1 MTLQINQVYHG
12 FRLVKQQEVADIRSR
27 CSVFVHEKSGAR
39 LFYAQND
46 DENKVFFVSFRT
58 PPNNDCGTAHI
69 MEHSVLCGSKKYPA
83 KDPFNELMK
92 GSLNTYLNALTY
104 SDKTMY
110 PVASCNEEDFRN
122 LMDVY
127 LDAVFFPNVIKE
139 RRIFEQEGWHYELLA
154 EDAPMTIKGVVY
166 NEMKGALAS
175 ADGVLDGLI
184 HRSLFP
190 HGTYGKESGG
200 DPKAIP
206 TLTYEAFCN
215 FYRTYYHPS
224 NSYFYLYGNLD
235 LMERLAYLDEAYLS
249 QFEKAEVDSQIQLEK
264 ELAVPGFLTDT
275 FSVPVGTKTGEESML
290 SLNFVVGL
298 STDRLKT
305 LALTIL
311 SYVLMETGAS
321 PVKKALL
328 ERKVCQ
334 SGEAWFDS
342 SCYQMV
348 FSFVAKNANCKK
360 LGSFKH
366 TVYEK
371 LRELVA
377 HGFPKEQ
384 LRSAIN
390 SYEFSLREEDYGY
403 RPKGL
408 AYGMQMMKAWLH
420 DGDPMEALEVW
431 RHFDTLRD
439 GVENGYFERLVQE
452 CFLENKHVSLTAVA
466 AEEGR
471 QEREEA
477 EEREQLAAKK
487 AAMTKEEVAHLVAR
501 TKDLIAYQQTPDRV
515 EDIQKV
521 PCLKREDINKND
533 TSKWMKEQ
541 DGWLLLPQQTNAIYY
556 GKLMFTLKDLTE
568 EELPYAAILARTL
581 GKLDTRQYSY
591 EALATEIDL
600 YTGGVYGKTAVF
612 STAEG
617 YEPFLLLQGRALER
631 NGEML
636 CGLWQEILQHTD
648 FTQTE
653 HLEKILLEWKAEWER
668 YYDNDGH
675 AVAVQ
680 RASSMVD
687 LEGRARDLTEG
698 ITLFDTL
705 RKALVE
711 VEETAKKLQHLAARL
726 LCKARCTVALSAEEG
741 ALDAFCAQVKP
752 VLEKLPQGEVG
763 EAKTVSLSGVKSE
776 AVTIGAKIVYNA
788 QVGHFT
794 SDWFDGRWNVVK
806 NLVNTE
812 YLWNEIRVKGGA
824 YGCGMNVNR
833 KGYVSF
839 YSYRDPNVAK
849 TYEGFAQTVPFL
861 AQFAQSNEDMTK
873 YILGAINVLDRP
885 KSFGDTFAL
894 ALNRYL
900 LGVTP
905 QQMQQEREE
914 MLAMTAEDLLP
925 FVTWVEE
932 AKENAACCTYGNGA
946 LLEGEEGRFASIRTL
961 M

>member
-1 MTLQINQVYHG
+1 MKLQVNEVYHG
-12 FRLVKQQEVADIRSR
+12 FRLVKQQDVADIRSQ

-58 PPNNDCGTAHI
+58 PPSNDCGTAHI

-127 LDAVFFPNVIKE
+127 LDAVFFPNVLQEK
-139 RRIFEQEGWHYELLA
+139 RIFQQEGWHYELLA
-154 EDAPMTIKGVVY
+154 EEAPMTIKGVVY

-206 TLTYEAFCN
+206 TLTYEDFCD

-235 LMERLAYLDEAYLS
+235 VMERLAYLDEAYLS
-249 QFEKAEVDSQIQLEK
+249 RFEKTEVDSRIQLEP

-275 FSVPVGTKTGEESML
+275 FSVPAGTKTGDESML

-371 LRELVA
+371 LRELA
-377 HGFPKEQ
+377 EQGFPKEQ
-384 LRSAIN
+384 LHSAIN

-408 AYGMQMMKAWLH
+408 AYGMQMMKSWLH
-420 DGDPMEALEVW
+420 DGDPVEALEVW
-431 RHFDTLRD
+431 RHFDTLRA
-439 GVENGYFERLVQE
+439 GVENGYFERLVEE
-452 CFLENKHVSLTAVA
+452 CFLDNKHVSLTAVA

-471 QEREEA
+471 QEKEEA
-477 EEREQLAAKK
+477 EEKEQLAAKK
-487 AAMTKEEVAHLVAR
+487 AAMKKEEIAALVAD
-501 TKDLIAYQQTPDRV
+501 TQDLLTYQQTPDRP

-521 PCLKREDINKND
+521 PCLKREDIDKID
-533 TSKWMKEQ
+533 TSKWMSEQ
-541 DGWLLLPQQTNAIYY
+541 EGWLLLPQQTNEIFY
-556 GKLMFTLKDLTE
+556 GKLLFTLKDLTE

-581 GKLDTRQYSY
+581 GKLDTQRYGY

-612 STAEG
+612 STADG
-617 YEPFLLLQGRALER
+617 YEPFLLLQGRALKR
-631 NGEML
+631 NGAML
-636 CGLWQEILQHTD
+636 CQLWQEILLHTD
-648 FTQTE
+648 FTQTA

-680 RASSMVD
+680 RASAMVD
-687 LEGRARDLTEG
+687 AEGRARDLTEG
-698 ITLFDTL
+698 ISFFDTL
-705 RKALVE
+705 RQALERVE
-711 VEETAKKLQHLAARL
+711 QTAETIQALAKRL
-726 LCKARCTVALSAEEG
+726 LCQARCTVALSTAEED
-741 ALDAFCAQVKP
+741 LPSFCTQVKP
-752 VLEKLPQGEVG
+752 VLASLAQGAVA
-763 EAKTVSLSGVKSE
+763 EAKPVSLPSIQSE
-776 AVTIGAKIVYNA
+776 AVTTGAKIVYNA
-788 QVGHFT
+788 QVGHFDA
-794 SDWFDGRWNVVK
+794 SRFDGRWNVVK

-824 YGCGMNVNR
+824 YGCGLNVNR
-833 KGYVSF
+833 KGFLSF

-849 TYEGFAQTVPFL
+849 TYEGFAQTVSFL
-861 AQFAQSNEDMTK
+861 AQFAQSKEDMTK

-885 KSFGDTFAL
+885 KSFSDTFAL
-894 ALNRYL
+894 ALNRHL
-900 LGVTP
+900 LGVTAA
-905 QQMQQEREE
+905 QMQQEREE
-914 MLAMTAEDLLP
+914 MLAMTAEDLQP
-925 FVTWVEE
+925 FFHWVQE
-932 AKENAACCTYGNGA
+932 ALQGSACCTYGNGA
-946 LLEGEEGRFASIRTL
+946 LLEGETSRFAAIRTL